1 MFELLP
7 ANALI
12 NDINKALINAY
23 KQIRNVPA
31 AFLEAVNKF
40 DEDKHCF
47 NGLYRVN
54 GKGCFNVPYNNSR
67 RATFNEKA
75 IRGISEYLQGGNYYG
90 WRF

>member
-31 AFLEAVNKF
+31 AFLEAVN
-40 DEDKHCF
+40 
-47 NGLYRVN
+47 
-54 GKGCFNVPYNNSR
+54 
-67 RATFNEKA
+67 
-75 IRGISEYLQGGNYYG
+75 
-90 WRF
+90 